1 MGFITQKYLGGICT
15 LIIQM
20 RCLLNALQLWHK
32 CCQHVHMFQ
41 AWSNNS
47 HAHEQFYLITK
58 GPGLAA
64 LPWVPS
70 LIPGDFCRQILF
82 PILLVVLCS
91 LLLHGDPWATGSDL
105 REGDVSL
112 GMFPWGCCELGHVL
126 GSSAAS
132 PVSHT
137 LTELFSSPSL
147 SSPQP
152 RERLLW
158 LPSAQIPVLQ
168 DTDAHSRNRNSLWSV
183 GGGGTRQ
190 FLPYI
195 YPHEPDL
202 CADPFCH
209 LHAQRWIK
217 LIKCPGPAWC
227 KSSHKAT
234 DPFQVGMGLTWCE
247 TPPHT
252 YAMFATS
259 PWEGSA
265 LRHHWLQQHQWPT
278 ALLAELSCET
288 SSGASL
294 SSSPL

>member
-137 LTELFSSPSL
+137 LTELFF
-147 SSPQP
+147 
-152 RERLLW
+152 
-158 LPSAQIPVLQ
+158 
-168 DTDAHSRNRNSLWSV
+168 SV
-183 GGGGTRQ
+183 
-190 FLPYI
+190 P
-195 YPHEPDL
+195 
-202 CADPFCH
+202 
-209 LHAQRWIK
+209 
-217 LIKCPGPAWC
+217 
-227 KSSHKAT
+227 
-234 DPFQVGMGLTWCE
+234 
-247 TPPHT
+247 
-252 YAMFATS
+252 
-259 PWEGSA
+259 
-265 LRHHWLQQHQWPT
+265 HHWAHHSPGKGSCGSHQHRYLFCRTQMPT
-278 ALLAELSCET
+278 AGIGTAFGVWVEEGQGSSCPTFTPMNQICVQILFVIYTHRDGLNWSSVQVLHGVKALTRPQILSRW
-288 SSGASL
+288 GWD
-294 SSSPL
+294 